1 MFFAILARI
10 IVGLGIAALA
20 ALIARGIFLTVKK
33 FVDTLK
39 EKLST
44 KIGGTVVASS
54 MARVAQEAI
63 EQAKRKG
70 NTKKIEELEELLEK
84 GGIAV
89 AVADENNNI
98 DKDDIKIY
106 QDIDDNIYEMLDED
120 GMLVATA

>member
-1 MFFAILARI
+1 MLFAILARI

-20 ALIARGIFLTVKK
+20 ALIAKGIFLTVKK

-39 EKLST
+39 EKLSA
-44 KIGGTVVASS
+44 KVGGTVFVGN
-54 MARVAQEAI
+54 MKRVAQEGI
-63 EQAKRKG
+63 EEAKRKG
-70 NTKKIEELEELLEK
+70 RTKKIEELEELLEK